1 MATKYKQMKNKLIKI
16 FTVLILAGTLMGGCD
31 VLQQMATFTKCEFK
45 MNSMTDTR
53 LAGVDVQSK
62 SSLKSLSFLD
72 AANLTKTLM
81 SGTLPLTF
89 NLNVEVKNPNS
100 TLAAMQKMAWRV
112 FIDDVEMTAGVL
124 DKQISIEPNGS
135 QIIPLAITIDLKKAL
150 SGKSKD
156 ALFNFGFNLVGAG
169 NYPTRVKLDIKPT
182 VSIGSMPVTYPGYF
196 TLKKEFAS
204 GSNVKQQ

>member
-1 MATKYKQMKNKLIKI
+1 MKNRLLKI
-16 FTVLILAGTLMGGCD
+16 FTVLVLSGVFMAGCD

-53 LAGVDVQSK
+53 LAGVNVQSK
-62 SSLKSLSFLD
+62 SSFKSLSFLD
-72 AANLTKTLM
+72 AANVTKALM

-100 TLAAMQKMAWRV
+100 TLAAMQQMAWKV

-135 QIIPLAITIDLKKAL
+135 QIVPIAITLDLKKVL
-150 SGKSKD
+150 SGKSKN

-182 VSIGSMPVTYPGYF
+182 VYVGSFPITYPGYF
-196 TLKKEFAS
+196 TLKKEFGA
-204 GSNVKQQ
+204 GSN